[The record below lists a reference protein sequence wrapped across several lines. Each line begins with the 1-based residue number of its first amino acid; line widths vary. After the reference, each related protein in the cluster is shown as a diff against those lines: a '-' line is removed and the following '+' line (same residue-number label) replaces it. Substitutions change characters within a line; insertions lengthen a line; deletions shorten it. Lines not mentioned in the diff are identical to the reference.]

1 MLQLVT
7 YIYTKYNNTEWY
19 TNSMKRNLLYG
30 FVVFL
35 VICIAGLSFAYIRNR
50 DSANKQNASQNNQQ
64 ARTSAQEPMTQS
76 NVPGAYVDYTED
88 IIANTDGPKLLFFH
102 ASWCPQC
109 RQLDA
114 DIKKNAIPDG
124 VTIIKVDYD
133 SNQDL
138 RKKYGVTLQTTIVRI
153 DENGEFISKYVAY
166 NEPTL
171 NSVITNM
178 LMQ

>member
-1 MLQLVT
+1 
-7 YIYTKYNNTEWY
+7 
-19 TNSMKRNLLYG
+19 MKRNILYG
-30 FVVFL
+30 FVIL
-35 VICIAGLSFAYIRNR
+35 LLLGISALGLAYSNNR
-50 DSANKQNASQNNQQ
+50 QSAITQNATS
-64 ARTSAQEPMTQS
+64 SAQPTQQTNPPSTNEPKKLG
-76 NVPGAYVDYTED
+76 VYVDYSENA
-88 IIANTDGPKLLFFH
+88 IADADGTILLFFH
-102 ASWCPQC
+102 APWCPQC

-114 DIKKNAIPDG
+114 DIKKNTIPDG

-138 RKKYGVTLQTTIVRI
+138 RKKYGVTLQTSIVRV